1 MILKNVSLVLFVADN
16 CFNIFLLVGLS
27 VFIMYSS
34 VTVSLI
40 HFPPFMRL
48 MKMEVVFYSE
58 VKPKMISDCT

>member
-40 HFPPFMRL
+40 HFPPFMSI
-48 MKMEVVFYSE
+48 VVTMCQLFLPIY
-58 VKPKMISDCT
+58 KYTHK